1 MTVTIKDVA
10 RLAGCS
16 VKTVSRVVNNEPY
29 VRGDQRA
36 RVQATI
42 RTMGYTPNISARRL
56 VTQKSYMVCILMYP
70 GFHQSASA
78 ILNRILDM
86 TYEEEYDI
94 LIQPY
99 FPGHKRSGNKLLN
112 LVAERR
118 IDGFVITP
126 PCDAD
131 NLIIDLLT
139 TYKVPLVLINP
150 LNRTDKIPSV
160 SGDDYNGA
168 YAMTEYLIGLGHRR
182 ISFLMGPRNM
192 RTSMD
197 RLYGY
202 RAALDSHQIAQDP
215 RWVENSEYTFDGGY
229 WAAKLLLDRDPDLT
243 AIFAGND
250 EAALGAL
257 FALQELGR
265 RIPGEIS
272 VCGFDDMALSKTVW
286 PGLTTV
292 RQPADEMIQLATQ
305 MLIRILKG
313 QPPERPEIL
322 LSSQLV
328 IRGSTGSPGNGK

>member
-16 VKTVSRVVNNEPY
+16 VKTVSRVMNNEPY
-29 VRGDQRA
+29 VKEDLRA

-42 RTMGYTPNISARRL
+42 RAAGYTPNISARRL
-56 VTQKSYMVCILMYP
+56 VTQKSYMICILMYP
-70 GFHQSASA
+70 GFHQSAST
-78 ILNRILDM
+78 ILNRILDI
-86 TYEEEYDI
+86 TYAEEYDI

-99 FPGHKRSGNKLLN
+99 FPGHKRAWNKLLN
-112 LVAERR
+112 LVTEHR

-131 NLIIDLLT
+131 SLVIDLLT

-150 LNRTDKIPSV
+150 LNRVETIPWV
-160 SGDDYNGA
+160 AGDDYNGA

-182 ISFLMGPRNM
+182 IGFLMGPRNM

-202 RAALDSHQIAQDP
+202 RAALDAHQISQDP

-229 WAAKLLLDRDPDLT
+229 WAARLLLDCDPGLT

-250 EAALGAL
+250 EAALGAMYS
-257 FALQELGR
+257 LQEMGR
-265 RIPGEIS
+265 RIPDEIS

-305 MLIRILKG
+305 MLIQILKG
-313 QPPERPEIL
+313 QRPERPAIL
-322 LSSQLV
+322 LPSQLV
-328 IRGSTGSPGNGK
+328 VRGSTGSPSTGK